1 MATTV
6 SYKGQVLVTVDNST
20 KVLETS
26 GTWCEDDFTLTDV
39 SGGGGS
45 SDFDDYLSGVDIA
58 INSNITYLKSEGI
71 ASNNITEIVLPEC
84 VEFAHNAVVPAVTA
98 LNGGQT
104 NFSKITKIS
113 VPKLKKCSGRI
124 FNGIQGTVD
133 LALVMPSLEEWAT
146 QSNARQFD
154 NCSKITKFDF
164 GNPTITTFNWGSGQA
179 FYRCY
184 NVTDII
190 LRWGG
195 VATIGNANVFRK
207 DNSNNLPLGTDTFI
221 YVPSS
226 LLASYQTA
234 SNWDT
239 LYASYPNMFKTIEG
253 SIYETQYA
261 DGTPIS

>member
-6 SYKGQVLVTVDNST
+6 TYKGATLTTVNNET
-20 KVLETS
+20 KVLETA
-26 GTWCEDDFTLTDV
+26 GTWVEDDLTLVDV

-45 SDFDDYLSGVDIA
+45 SDFDDYLSGVDTA

-71 ASNNITEIVLPEC
+71 TSNNVTEIALPEC
-84 VEFAHNAVVPAVTA
+84 VQFEHSAIRGAVHY
-98 LNGGQT
+98 LNGGSIP
-104 NFSKITKIS
+104 FSKLTRIYL
-113 VPKLKKCSGRI
+113 PKLSICEGRVI
-124 FNGIQGTVD
+124 NDVGGNTD
-133 LALVMPSLEEWAT
+133 LALVLPSLSQWTTA
-146 QSNARQFD
+146 SNARQFD
-154 NCSKITKFDF
+154 NCSRITKFDF
-164 GNPTITTFNWGSGQA
+164 GNSTITTFNWGSGQA

-207 DNSNNLPLGTDTFI
+207 DNSNNLPLGTSTFI

-239 LYASYPNMFKTIEG
+239 LYASYPDMFKTIEG